1 MKFTRIILRL
11 LLRLLRFDAYT
22 FVPMEQHVA
31 TTKMIVVFV
40 LIILGLFYSSGLHVF
55 RLQFDGNNAV

>member
-22 FVPMEQHVA
+22 FVPMEQHGA
-31 TTKMIVVFV
+31 TTKIIVVFV

>member
-1 MKFTRIILRL
+1 
-11 LLRLLRFDAYT
+11 
-22 FVPMEQHVA
+22 MEQHVA